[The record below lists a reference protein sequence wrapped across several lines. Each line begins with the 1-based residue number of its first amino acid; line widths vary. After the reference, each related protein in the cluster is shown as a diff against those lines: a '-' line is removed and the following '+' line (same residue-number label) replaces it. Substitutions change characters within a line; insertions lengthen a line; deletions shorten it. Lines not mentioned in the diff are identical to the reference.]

1 MSAVA
6 TNSCHWRDGLRQ
18 DAWTAVTAQENIGA
32 LDGFVFGKIDGVARR
47 AEDGTELKARWAVQ
61 MKSEAKGVA
70 AISHE
75 ILVSLLTF
83 PNVSQ

>member
-1 MSAVA
+1 MDCGDSPG
-6 TNSCHWRDGLRQ
+6 D
-18 DAWTAVTAQENIGA
+18 IGA

-47 AEDGTELKARWAVQ
+47 AEDGTELKARGAVQ